1 MYVELWHL
9 VIVLVISFAV
19 GAYVSNFLC
28 ASINKLRE
36 EMIHHIQDVC
46 NSLDQNLVELHQEI
60 VDKNTP
66 ELQGKIIV
74 ARKGNERISFKVE
87 RVDDGK

>member
-9 VIVLVISFAV
+9 VIVLVIPFAV

-46 NSLDQNLVELHQEI
+46 NSLDQNLV
-60 VDKNTP
+60 
-66 ELQGKIIV
+66 
-74 ARKGNERISFKVE
+74 
-87 RVDDGK
+87 